1 MAPSSTKN
9 APNKQSSLK
18 IAPLIGKPSIY
29 SAGNANKAQQLKQQL
44 LDERELQRK
53 KRMITREKYERDNCG

>member
-18 IAPLIGKPSIY
+18 IAPLLGKPSIY